1 MRLALIGW
9 MVVHSLWLWTAIA
22 GLAALAAGLVRER
35 RAAIRYTVVFTGLV
49 AMLLGAVV
57 TLATAAGPDRPGLR
71 VRLLY
76 AFDGALMLPEITPRG
91 HAILRI
97 AAMLWIAGV
106 TLGAIRVV
114 IEFYRARRLRRSGLI
129 DPGPRLQAAFT
140 ALRHELGVT
149 RAVDLQCSDRALV
162 PMLVV
167 GCRGWRGWQRPLI
180 LLPASTAAS
189 LTAAQ
194 LRAVLA
200 HELGHVRRRDDVA
213 NLVQVLADVATFHH
227 PAARWLSRRIRT
239 EREYSCDDIAVSAAD
254 AAEYARAL
262 AALEDARSE
271 CRFAVAAASGTLLD
285 RIQRILDR
293 PRRTLTARRGLA
305 IFAIAMV
312 VSMTLASVVINIPP
326 PSVPAGVRMRRPGP
340 RGPAGAPANAN
351 RPLRDSQSRDFRL
364 KPEATNAKPEATD
377 AKPEATDATPRS
389 R

>member
-22 GLAALAAGLVRER
+22 GLVALAAGLVRER
-35 RAAIRYTVVFTGLV
+35 RAAIRYAVVSTGLG
-49 AMLLGAVV
+49 AMLLSAVV

-71 VRLLY
+71 IRLLY

-106 TLGAIRVV
+106 TLGAIRVAF
-114 IEFYRARRLRRSGLI
+114 EFYRARQLRRSGLI
-129 DPGPRLQAAFT
+129 DPGPRLLAAFA

-149 RAVDLQCSDRALV
+149 RTVDVQCSDRASV

-167 GCRGWRGWQRPLI
+167 GWRGWRRPLI
-180 LLPASTAAS
+180 LLPASTATS

-194 LRAVLA
+194 VRAVLA

-227 PAARWLSRRIRT
+227 PAAQWLSRRIRT
-239 EREYSCDDIAVSAAD
+239 EREYSCDDIAVATAD

-285 RIQRILDR
+285 RIQRILDQ

-326 PSVPAGVRMRRPGP
+326 PSVPAGVRMRRPMPG
-340 RGPAGAPANAN
+340 GPAGAPANAN
-351 RPLRDSQSRDFRL
+351 RPRRPSPSRDFRL
-364 KPEATNAKPEATD
+364 
-377 AKPEATDATPRS
+377 KPEATDATPRS